1 MFIFLFSG
9 TSGLRDRVPNKE
21 NKLEEEDEE
30 EEDKEKLNFHISDD
44 EDMIENSQEL
54 PPDIQEIFD
63 KPVPTKPDNIPSQRE
78 TVETRL
84 TDDSDD
90 DGPPLEEKI
99 CKYADDIHPETAL
112 VEATQSEKPENPP
125 RELISNISGI
135 SEYSSR
141 KRKRKHKE
149 EKVPERKRPT
159 DVFSRPIRPP
169 TLLEK
174 LLLDEIKRER
184 NTILQ
189 CVRFVCSNDFLQK

>member
-1 MFIFLFSG
+1 M
-9 TSGLRDRVPNKE
+9 
-21 NKLEEEDEE
+21 
-30 EEDKEKLNFHISDD
+30 NFHISDD
-44 EDMIENSQEL
+44 EDMIENSREI
-54 PPDIQEIFD
+54 PPDIREILD
-63 KPVPTKPDNIPSQRE
+63 KPVPTKPDKRE
-78 TVETRL
+78 TIEDRL
-84 TDDSDD
+84 TDESDD

-112 VEATQSEKPENPP
+112 AETTQRDKPENPQTD
-125 RELISNISGI
+125 ISSSNISGI
-135 SEYSSR
+135 SEYSAR